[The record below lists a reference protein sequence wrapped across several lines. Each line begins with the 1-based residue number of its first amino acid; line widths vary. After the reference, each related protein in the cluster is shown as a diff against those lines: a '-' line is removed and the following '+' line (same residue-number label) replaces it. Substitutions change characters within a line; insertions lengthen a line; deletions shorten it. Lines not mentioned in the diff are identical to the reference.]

1 MRFSRLL
8 SVFALTL
15 LVASSVRAENLEKLR
30 QELARA
36 NDPVDRAKA
45 TAKLG
50 DELVKQMGDRYKAGA
65 YTDGEQL
72 LEEYLKAV
80 RAAHHGLQESGRDAR
95 RKPAGFKQLEIHLRK
110 SARDMERIA
119 QHAPVLPADTSDTLL
134 RAQKELDNIRSEL
147 LQALM
152 QGNAKAK
159 SDI

>member
-1 MRFSRLL
+1 MRLSRFLAACLFSLL
-8 SVFALTL
+8 LAGLAL
-15 LVASSVRAENLEKLR
+15 ADNLDKLR

-36 NDPVDRAKA
+36 DDPVDRAKA

-50 DELVKQMGDRYKAGA
+50 DELVKQMGDCYKAGA

-80 RAAHHGLQESGRDAR
+80 RAAHRGLQESGRDAR

-110 SARDMERIA
+110 SEHTLERIA
-119 QHAPVLPADTSDTLL
+119 QHAPVLPADTHEALVQ
-134 RAQKELDNIRSEL
+134 AQNELAAIRSEL

-152 QGNAKAK
+152 QGNAKPE

>member
-1 MRFSRLL
+1 MRLSRFLAACLL
-8 SVFALTL
+8 SLLLASLAL
-15 LVASSVRAENLEKLR
+15 ADNLDKLR

-36 NDPVDRAKA
+36 DDAVDRAKA

-50 DELVKQMGDRYKAGA
+50 DELIKQMAERYKAGA

-80 RAAHHGLQESGRDAR
+80 RAAHRGLQESGRDAR

-110 SARDMERIA
+110 SAPSLERIS
-119 QHAPVLPADTSDTLL
+119 QHAAADSREAL
-134 RAQKELDNIRSEL
+134 AQAQDELAAIRSEL
-147 LQALM
+147 LHALM
-152 QGNAKAK
+152 QGNAKPK

>member
-1 MRFSRLL
+1 MRFARLL
-8 SVFALTL
+8 AASLLALLATSPAL
-15 LVASSVRAENLEKLR
+15 ADNLDKLR

-50 DELVKQMGDRYKAGA
+50 DELVKEMSELYKKGA
-65 YTDGEQL
+65 YTDGEHL
-72 LEEYLKAV
+72 LDEYLKAV
-80 RAAHHGLQESGRDAR
+80 RTAHRGLQESGRDAR

-110 SARDMERIA
+110 SGHTMERIA
-119 QHAPVLPADTSDTLL
+119 QHAPADARDPLVQ
-134 RAQKELDNIRSEL
+134 AQKELEDIRSEL

-152 QGNAKAK
+152 EGKAKPK

>member
-1 MRFSRLL
+1 MRLSRLL
-8 SVFALTL
+8 AACLFSLLLAGLAL
-15 LVASSVRAENLEKLR
+15 ANNLEKLR

-36 NDPVDRAKA
+36 DDPVERAKA

-50 DELVKQMGDRYKAGA
+50 DELIKQMGDRYKAGA
-65 YTDGEQL
+65 NTDAEQL

-80 RAAHHGLQESGRDAR
+80 RAAHRGLQESGRDAR

-110 SARDMERIA
+110 SAHSLERIA
-119 QHAPVLPADTSDTLL
+119 QHAPADSRQALVQ
-134 RAQKELDNIRSEL
+134 AQDELATIRSEL

-152 QGNAKAK
+152 QGNAKPK

>member
-1 MRFSRLL
+1 MKYMRLSRFLAALL
-8 SVFALTL
+8 VSLLMGSFAL
-15 LVASSVRAENLEKLR
+15 ADNLDKLREKLKG
-30 QELARA
+30 E

-50 DELVKQMGDRYKAGA
+50 DELIKQMGDCYKAGA
-65 YTDGEQL
+65 NTDAEQL

-80 RAAHHGLQESGRDAR
+80 RAAHRGLQESGRDAR

-119 QHAPVLPADTSDTLL
+119 QHAPADSREALVQ
-134 RAQKELDNIRSEL
+134 AQNELSAIRSEL

-152 QGNAKAK
+152 QGNSKPK